1 MPLPFVVNQDSTFT
15 IDDDYDVQVKGS
27 GKGDLRKRQFTM
39 HLFCNAGTGEDR
51 GGYTVLIG
59 RGKLMKG
66 NRFTAAEKAAWST
79 NVPFLFQKN
88 AWVDTAIMEEIARE
102 FVEYVKVKHN

>member
-59 RGKLMKG
+59 RGKLMMG
-66 NRFTAAEKAAWST
+66 NRFIVVGKSSLEYQCTIPIPKICMGRYSDIGRNCT
-79 NVPFLFQKN
+79 G
-88 AWVDTAIMEEIARE
+88 ICGIRE
-102 FVEYVKVKHN
+102 SEA

>member
-1 MPLPFVVNQDSTFT
+1 MTHQYIWHN
-15 IDDDYDVQVKGS
+15 DDYDVQVKGS

-39 HLFCNAGTGEDR
+39 HLFFNAGTGEDR

-66 NRFTAAEKAAWST
+66 NRFTTAEKVAWGT
-79 NVPFLFQKN
+79 NVPFLFQKH
-88 AWVDTAIMEEIARE
+88 ASVDTTIL
-102 FVEYVKVKHN
+102 